1 MNFISLKW
9 FKEKIKS
16 TVEKAVNNRID
27 LAVEQ
32 LEKEELQNN
41 NLEIVTKKPYLKVKM
56 VNNLL
61 TVVFEDGKIVTK
73 SNADENLYN
82 KVVNSTSVEEIEKL
96 MMDEEVVNLK
106 EKLQKEVELIKSVQ
120 KGIDRLKQS
129 SHFVENNGSV
139 YIKGINRS
147 MPQLLVEKFCEIL
160 SKYENSENLDAD
172 LEKDEEFNAHK
183 RFFMWCCLNPRAE
196 VADLLYGFLMK
207 NSFRITKQGFFAAL
221 RNVVTVRQDNEIV
234 HFVSNSYNKVK
245 AVWKKKASKYR
256 VVKTDEGE
264 YLLEQVDTTPSG
276 TLIGNLETLYNDLP
290 NMEENRFTDDWTKTF
305 DIRVGKIVNM
315 PIEEC
320 NWSTQDCAAAGLHF
334 TANEINYVGCGDQSM
349 LILIN
354 PMKVVGIGEKKGRCY
369 EYLPIMTVPR
379 SEATEL
385 LHDLDFD
392 TMELDESYAVR
403 ELDDLVEKVK
413 EGFAAETKK
422 YTFNLPSIS
431 VNEINTIVNSLD
443 VMKKELSKRIVKI
456 D

>member
-16 TVEKAVNNRID
+16 TVEKAINNRID

-32 LEKEELQNN
+32 LEKEESQNN
-41 NLEIVTKKPYLKVKM
+41 NLEVVTKKPYLKVKM

-73 SNADENLYN
+73 SNADEELYN

-96 MMDEEVVNLK
+96 MMDEEAVKLK

-120 KGIDRLKQS
+120 KGIDKLKQS
-129 SHFVENNGSV
+129 SHFVENNRSV
-139 YIKGINRS
+139 YLKGINRS

-160 SKYENSENLDAD
+160 SKYEDSENLDAD

-221 RNVVTVRQDNEIV
+221 RNVVTVRQDNQIV

-245 AVWKKKASKYR
+245 AVWKKKPSKYR
-256 VVKTDEGE
+256 VVKTNDGE
-264 YLLEQVDTTPSG
+264 YLLEKVDTTPSG

-305 DIRVGKIVNM
+305 DIRVGKVVNM

-320 NWSTQDCAAAGLHF
+320 NWSTQDCAASGLHF
-334 TANEINYVGCGDQSM
+334 TADQINYVGCGDQSM

-354 PMKVVGIGEKKGRCY
+354 PMKVVGIGEHKGRCY

-392 TMELDESYAVR
+392 TLELDESYAVR
-403 ELDDLVEKVK
+403 ELDDLVVKVK

-443 VMKKELSKRIVKI
+443 AMKKELSKRIVKI